1 MTKKEVI
8 VNNKAELQNTLSKI
22 VTVVKVL
29 ERSMEQLNIDSSKN
43 DIDSTIEYMVSMVS
57 ILNKWS
63 QFTKNDV
70 KSLYEAFDFQE

>member
-22 VTVVKVL
+22 VTVAKSM
-29 ERSMEQLNIDSSKN
+29 ERSMESLNIDSSKN

-63 QFTKNDV
+63 EFTKIDV
-70 KSLYEAFDFQE
+70 QRLSEAFDF

>member
-22 VTVVKVL
+22 VTVAK
-29 ERSMEQLNIDSSKN
+29 SMESSMESLNIDSSKN
-43 DIDSTIEYMVSMVS
+43 DIESTIEYMVSMVS

-63 QFTKNDV
+63 EFTKIDV
-70 KSLYEAFDFQE
+70 QRLSEAFDF